1 MVASYIC
8 HLHKTIIHWAR
19 HNYLLVAKQNTIWFP
34 TTSAALNNEITK
46 KLMGTGHN
54 GRNKQYSFLGKII
67 WKFEMNLETFIVKQC
82 FSRIIQ
88 VPVVTLLIGNGL
100 PETSSSVN
108 DHKTSLERE
117 FQRRYIFYFH
127 FFFQEEILK
136 FPRSQWVFPW
146 GSKDF
151 LTAIFSKVFHW
162 SPYLFFL

>member
-1 MVASYIC
+1 
-8 HLHKTIIHWAR
+8 
-19 HNYLLVAKQNTIWFP
+19 
-34 TTSAALNNEITK
+34 
-46 KLMGTGHN
+46 
-54 GRNKQYSFLGKII
+54 
-67 WKFEMNLETFIVKQC
+67 MNLQTFIAKQC

-151 LTAIFSKVFHW
+151 LTAIFLK
-162 SPYLFFL
+162 FFIGHPIYSSYNLQPNLISNLLLHSQSEYWKPTRPWLLSA